1 MPPVHS
7 KSARFLPYSRPVRP
21 RRGSASGL
29 ENLAAGD
36 LPAAR
41 LSQFLKE
48 IESYNKDSTVTY
60 TYCNEVRRWKPWFHP
75 RVTFKNR
82 SFKLVSPASFRNIE
96 YKPPQCPHSQNF
108 HRESKDTTMKLS
120 RAPAGG
126 YQFQCDS
133 HVCQFIVK
141 IAPWDDR
148 LIVDEDLYNK
158 RLGKFLFC
166 FLVFH
171 LLSPPI
177 EGIDRSEEDED
188 FSDRDSSPTR
198 SSDEV
203 ASLLMPSSQTSTSS
217 FHVAPA
223 CVPVITK
230 NRPYLFDMSELEY
243 RIHYDQ
249 EMVTIVLDDV
259 CDNGAAYHF
268 DHPLRPG
275 MPLPACLI
283 VYTDPKIMARA
294 DYYNDFFDTTTGHA
308 LRMVNSTIGTLLLPL
323 LNISHLFRLGITSE
337 GEAHIMS
344 SHRRC
349 FECHG
354 VFSAEGYDAHRID
367 GICTNTPHRARIT
380 DWALPPNHHV
390 DFKERDYPAGT
401 TLPSPIEFSETAVGV
416 AWSEWNS
423 RIGVP
428 EDVWVLLHT
437 SIERC
442 ASCSLLRSFEANI
455 AHRSKNNV
463 CMDPSREVGQGG
475 LGCIDNGAAESCG
488 SSSHAG
494 KMDGRVVLYNG
505 HKY

>member
-1 MPPVHS
+1 MPPVDS
-7 KSARFLPYSRPVRP
+7 KSARFLPYSRPDRP

-41 LSQFLKE
+41 LSQLLKE
-48 IESYNKDSTVTY
+48 IESYNKDNTVTY

-75 RVTFKNR
+75 RVTFENR

-108 HRESKDTTMKLS
+108 YWESKDTTMKLC
-120 RAPAGG
+120 RAPTGG

-133 HVCQFIVK
+133 HVFK

-148 LIVDEDLYNK
+148 LIVDEDQYNK

-171 LLSPPI
+171 LLSPPT

-188 FSDRDSSPTR
+188 FSDRDSSPAR

-203 ASLLMPSSQTSTSS
+203 ASLLMPSSQSSTGS

-230 NRPYLFDMSELEY
+230 NRPYLFDMSELEH
-243 RIHYDQ
+243 RIHYVQ

-259 CDNGAAYHF
+259 VTTEI
-268 DHPLRPG
+268 R
-275 MPLPACLI
+275 
-283 VYTDPKIMARA
+283 ARA

-308 LRMVNSTIGTLLLPL
+308 LRMVNSTIG
-323 LNISHLFRLGITSE
+323 ITSE

-354 VFSAEGYDAHRID
+354 VFSTEGYDAHCVE
-367 GICTNTPHRARIT
+367 GICTNTPHRVRIT
-380 DWALPPNHHV
+380 DWVLPPNHHV
-390 DFKERDYPAGT
+390 DFKEHDYPAGT

-428 EDVWVLLHT
+428 ENVWVLLHT

-475 LGCIDNGAAESCG
+475 RRRIDNGAAESCG

-494 KMDGRVVLYNG
+494 KVDRRDVLCSG